1 MKKLLLT
8 LCVIVA
14 ASAAVRAQAPKLGHI
29 DRQALMLMLP
39 ERKEAEAKMQA
50 FAKQLDDRLKAM
62 GEEYKTMV
70 AKAQAD
76 AQAGTMTQ
84 TQQQTA
90 MREIQELEQRI
101 SEAQDKAKEDLQK
114 QEDELLAP
122 MVERTNKAIKDVA
135 TEGKYTYIFDSSTG
149 MVLFYDN
156 GEDIL
161 PLVKA
166 KLNITAPPPT
176 PPGK

>member
-8 LCVIVA
+8 LCVMVA

-39 ERKEAEAKMQA
+39 ERKDAEAKMQA

-62 GEEYKTMV
+62 GEEYQ
-70 AKAQAD
+70 AKVAD
-76 AQAGTMTQ
+76 AQSRAETMTK
-84 TQQQTA
+84 TEQQTA

-101 SEAQDKAKEDLQK
+101 TSAQEKAKEDLEK
-114 QEDELLAP
+114 QQDELLQP
-122 MVERTNKAIKDVA
+122 MVDRTNKAIKDVA

-149 MVLFYDN
+149 MVLFYD
-156 GEDIL
+156 GGDDIM
-161 PLVKA
+161 PLVKK
-166 KLNITAPPPT
+166 KLNIPT
-176 PPGK
+176 TGQ